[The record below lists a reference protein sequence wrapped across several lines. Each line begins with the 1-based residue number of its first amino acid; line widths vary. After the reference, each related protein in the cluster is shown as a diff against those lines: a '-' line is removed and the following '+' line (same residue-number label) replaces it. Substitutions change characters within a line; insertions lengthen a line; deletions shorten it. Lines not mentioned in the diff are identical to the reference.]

1 MYQQLTIIGRVGR
14 DPEMRFTASGQA
26 VTNFSVAVSEKYNNS
41 SGEKVEKKVWIRV
54 TAWGKTAEICKEYVK
69 KGMLVQVTG
78 KLSGDEGGNPKV
90 YTKQDGTAAASF
102 EVTAN
107 NVLFLSKVDGA
118 QPQTAEEAY
127 PDF

>member
-26 VTNFSVAVSEKYNNS
+26 VTNFSVAASEKYTNS
-41 SGEKVEKKVWIRV
+41 SGEKVEKTVWFRV
-54 TAWGKTAEICKEYVK
+54 SAWGKTAEICKEYVK

-107 NVLFLSKVDGA
+107 NVLFLSKVEGA